1 MKRNRK
7 LAVVICICLILS
19 LCLPFFLSGCRKKKI
34 DSEMSVYYLNEDRTG
49 LVKAPYETGKTA
61 KGKKMTDKEICG
73 MAERFGNHRIKS
85 KMFLRFRMKYLYK
98 NVNCGGVY

>member
-61 KGKKMTDKEICG
+61 KQGWYWKAVRYGRGYT
-73 MAERFGNHRIKS
+73 GNASETI
-85 KMFLRFRMKYLYK
+85 
-98 NVNCGGVY
+98 G

>member
-49 LVKAPYETGKTA
+49 LVKAPMKPENGKRQEDDGQRNLRYGRGYTGNASETIG
-61 KGKKMTDKEICG
+61 
-73 MAERFGNHRIKS
+73 
-85 KMFLRFRMKYLYK
+85 
-98 NVNCGGVY
+98 

>member
-49 LVKAPYETGKTA
+49 NASETIG
-61 KGKKMTDKEICG
+61 
-73 MAERFGNHRIKS
+73 
-85 KMFLRFRMKYLYK
+85 
-98 NVNCGGVY
+98 

>member
-49 LVKAPYETGKTA
+49 LVKAPYETGKRQEDDGQRNLRYGRGYT
-61 KGKKMTDKEICG
+61 
-73 MAERFGNHRIKS
+73 GNA
-85 KMFLRFRMKYLYK
+85 
-98 NVNCGGVY
+98 

>member
-34 DSEMSVYYLNEDRTG
+34 DSEMSVYYLNEEEQDLLKRPMKPG
-49 LVKAPYETGKTA
+49 KRQKA
-61 KGKKMTDKEICG
+61 
-73 MAERFGNHRIKS
+73 RR
-85 KMFLRFRMKYLYK
+85 
-98 NVNCGGVY
+98 

>member
-61 KGKKMTDKEICG
+61 KGKRIYWK
-73 MAERFGNHRIKS
+73 RFGNHRIKS